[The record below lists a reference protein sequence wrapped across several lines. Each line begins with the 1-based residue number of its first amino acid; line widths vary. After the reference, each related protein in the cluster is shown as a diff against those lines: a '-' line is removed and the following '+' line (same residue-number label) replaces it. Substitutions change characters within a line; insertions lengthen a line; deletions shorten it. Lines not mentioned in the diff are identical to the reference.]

1 MADEIVLQTTVEKSP
16 DSAACGIEVATTDVV
31 RWFGRK
37 SRVPVV
43 ATINGYTYR
52 SSLSPMGG
60 CHMLPVSG
68 EVRKGAGIAGGD
80 RVTLTLRE
88 DTEERTVDVPAD
100 LAKALG
106 AAKMRA
112 VFDKMAFTH
121 RKEWVRAVLDAK
133 REETRAKR
141 IADCVAAMRSRRPV
155 KAAG

>member
-1 MADEIVLQTTVEKSP
+1 MADEIILQTTVQKAP
-16 DSAACGIEVATTDVV
+16 DSAACGIEVATSDVV

-68 EVRKGAGIAGGD
+68 EVRTGAGVAGGD

-88 DTEERTVDVPAD
+88 DKEERTVDVPDD
-100 LAKALG
+100 LASALG
-106 AAKMRA
+106 KAKLRAA
-112 VFDKMAFTH
+112 FDAMAFTH

-133 REETRAKR
+133 RPETRTKR
-141 IADCVAAMRSRRPV
+141 IADCVAAMRAR
-155 KAAG
+155 

>member
-1 MADEIVLQTTVEKSP
+1 MADEIVLETTVEKSP
-16 DSAACGIEVATTDVV
+16 DSAACGIAVATADVV

-43 ATINGYTYR
+43 ASINGYTYR

-68 EVRKGAGIAGGD
+68 EVRKGAGVAGGD

-88 DTEERTVDVPAD
+88 DTEERTVDIPTD
-100 LAKALG
+100 LAAALDKAKLR
-106 AAKMRA
+106 AA
-112 VFDKMAFTH
+112 FDAMAFTH
-121 RKEWVRAVLDAK
+121 RKESVRAVLDAK

-141 IADCVAAMRSRRPV
+141 IGDCVVAMRSRRPA
-155 KAAG
+155 KGTG